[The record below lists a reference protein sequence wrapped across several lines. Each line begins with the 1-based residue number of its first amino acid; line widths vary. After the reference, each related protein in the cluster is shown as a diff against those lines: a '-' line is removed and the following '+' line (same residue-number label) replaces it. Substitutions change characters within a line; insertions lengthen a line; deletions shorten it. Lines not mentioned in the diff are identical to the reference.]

1 MEGTLLD
8 LAAWRPRPSE
18 LPAPSRSEMLRYLG
32 HTGQQIDDALEGR
45 IERARELAV
54 ADARVHGAH
63 RAFRV
68 NAGGADGAGEA
79 CIRLEGTLVE
89 LRGRDIHRHLKDA
102 RSCILLCC
110 TLGMQTERRLR
121 ALGAADPLDA
131 ALYDAACS
139 AYVEDVVGELDRR
152 LRSAAAERGLA
163 ANWRFSCG
171 YGDCPLDAQEG
182 ILAALDAGR
191 LCGVTATDSGILLP
205 RKSVTAMIGLFDGP
219 VRDAASQPSCDICKL
234 RGSCPY
240 RARGTTCH
248 ARHRPDPS
256 S

>member
-1 MEGTLLD
+1 MAETLLD
-8 LAAWRPRPSE
+8 LGTWRPRADE

-32 HTGQQIDDALEGR
+32 HAGQQIDGALEER
-45 IERARELAV
+45 VERARKLAV
-54 ADARVHGAH
+54 ADARVRGAH
-63 RAFRV
+63 RAYDV
-68 NAGGADGAGEA
+68 DASGTDEAGDP
-79 CIRLEGTLVE
+79 CIRLAGTLVE
-89 LRGRDIHRHLKDA
+89 LHGRDIYRHLKDA

-139 AYVEDVVGELDRR
+139 AYVEDVVDELDRR
-152 LRSAAAERGLA
+152 LRSAAAETGLA

-171 YGDCPLDAQEG
+171 YGDCPLDAQAG

-219 VRDAASQPSCDICKL
+219 VRDASSRPSCNICKL
-234 RGSCPY
+234 RGSCSY

-248 ARHRPDPS
+248 ARP
-256 S
+256 